1 MSDLDKRSRLNNFEK
16 RRKTTKAISI
26 LFVVASVLF
35 IVLISI
41 WIFGGKEDTVS
52 KDPDEDIAETEIKEP
67 EKEIEI
73 KDKDLKDKETDAES
87 IIDEEEEEDREDE
100 GVKIEGVEASDDNV
114 LEAYTGNWQPVG
126 TEQAEPHQVNY
137 GESQDRVEMEEAI
150 SVATDLEEMFVWWIE
165 NGGDQKVIATVST
178 IDKIDTYRVYLSWIA
193 NEGWQPIKVENLKV
207 NDKK

>member
-16 RRKTTKAISI
+16 RRKTTKAISF

-35 IVLISI
+35 VVLISI

-52 KDPDEDIAETEIKEP
+52 KDPDEEIVETEVKEP
-67 EKEIEI
+67 KKEVEI
-73 KDKDLKDKETDAES
+73 KDKDLEDEE
-87 IIDEEEEEDREDE
+87 IEIDEEDEDE
-100 GVKIEGVEASDDNV
+100 EQEDEVIKIEGVEASDNNV

-150 SVATDLEEMFVWWIE
+150 SVATDLEDMFIFWIG
-165 NGGDQKVIATVST
+165 NGGDQKVVATVST
-178 IDKIDTYRVYLSWIA
+178 IDKTDTYRVYLSWIA
-193 NEGWQPIKVENLKV
+193 NEGWQPTKVEKLKV
-207 NDKK
+207 NDKN